1 MSQREPDNKAQREDA
16 GEEADEQPQPVGG
29 WIEAAARLVTAVITS
44 GRAQENLQ
52 VILGSIDPDAGSRLV
67 KALLYTDLQLPLAV
81 VGALPDAANVAI
93 EVGTSLIKE
102 VTAHPVMLVDQ
113 VVRSLLARV
122 RVRTLGRGA
131 GHLLV
136 LALKLHRLP
145 GEPWFDALHEELR
158 AGIDEVTR
166 QELEMETG
174 EAVAALAQG
183 LSEMLDRRP
192 ELRQEL
198 IEPFMHALQPGGGA
212 EADHD

>member
-1 MSQREPDNKAQREDA
+1 MSQREPDSEAQR
-16 GEEADEQPQPVGG
+16 EEADEQPQPVGG
-29 WIEAAARLVTAVITS
+29 WIEAAARLVQAVIKS

-52 VILGSIDPDAGSRLV
+52 VILGSIDPDAGSKLV

-81 VGALPDAANVAI
+81 VGALPDATNVAI

-102 VTAHPVMLVDQ
+102 IAAHPVELVDQ
-113 VVRSLLARV
+113 VTRSLLARV

-131 GHLLV
+131 GHLLT

-158 AGIDEVTR
+158 AGADEVT
-166 QELEMETG
+166 QQQLGLDAG
-174 EAVAALAQG
+174 EALAALAQG
-183 LSEMLDRRP
+183 LDELLDRRP

-198 IEPFMHALQPGGGA
+198 IEPFMRALQLGGGS
-212 EADHD
+212 